1 MSFYCLSRYLKTE
14 IIVRNRDA
22 GGSHLQIQ
30 QLSSTSYFVKTKQGI
45 DRKSSS
51 KRSCNI
57 RQSSGKIEAAVIIS
71 VTSVYLLISKE
82 NQLKTQTNII

>member
-1 MSFYCLSRYLKTE
+1 MFRYLKTE

-30 QLSSTSYFVKTKQGI
+30 QLSSASYFVKSKQVI
-45 DRKSSS
+45 NRKSSS
-51 KRSCNI
+51 ERSFRI
-57 RQSSGKIEAAVIIS
+57 RQSSGKIEAAVIIG
-71 VTSVYLLISKE
+71 VTSVYLMFSKE